1 MDLLYEDLLGL
12 EKTKIILNALTPGEI
27 VNLSNMNNSLKEV
40 LTGLI
45 YNNQEKRILYVTA
58 TDYLAQKKA
67 VAIEKILQ
75 EKVLYFPM
83 ESIHDYFADVHS
95 QEINQQRLAVLEM
108 ILLGNKEVVV
118 TSVEAL
124 LKKCMPLEKFRELAF
139 SLGLEESW
147 DPLALVDRLF
157 ALGYNGVYQ
166 VEARGQYAHRGGIL
180 DVFPPIGRNAYR
192 IEFFGDT
199 IESIRCFDPETQ
211 LSTRSVD
218 RVRIPPGREII
229 LDSDERKKALALME
243 KRYGTVSEYAA
254 LLERMTED
262 PGAHDETL
270 ISFIKSEASFV
281 DYLGDC
287 VCIWDE
293 PPRIRESQ
301 VLFQEKIQRNFE
313 TLMHEFFMFPEE
325 QNKFYALSRI
335 EKVMESQAQLKLHL
349 FTSKGKKGISLDME
363 AKDIDSFLG
372 QLPLFTQFIREQLK
386 KNAIINLRAR
396 DEAGLEK
403 LRQLITEADIHNFT
417 TGASPGIQL
426 SIGELESGFE
436 LPEDGL
442 VCINQSEI
450 LKESLSGKRRKRIK
464 GRKIDSFTQLNQG
477 DFVVHDTHG
486 IGIYRGIEQLKIDK
500 TIKDLIVI
508 EYAND
513 ARFYC
518 PVDQMEAIQVYVG
531 TGEKKPKIN
540 QLGTN
545 DWHKSKSRVKAA
557 VEDMADELIAL
568 YAKRRSL
575 VGYAYGPDSSWQTE
589 FEESFPYMET
599 NDQLQAVEEIK
610 VDMETP
616 RPMDRLLCGDVGYGK
631 TEVALRAVFKA
642 VMEGKQVVLLVPTTI
657 LAQQHYQT
665 AIDRFKKYP
674 VNIGLLSRFK
684 TKKEQE
690 QTLKELA
697 AGQMDLIIGTHRLL
711 SKDVIFKDL
720 GLLVVDEEQRF
731 GVRHKER
738 IKQLKE
744 NVDVLTLSA
753 TPIPRTLHMSMVGVR
768 DMSVIDEPPAGR
780 RPVLTYV
787 MEYNPAIVKDAIER
801 ELSRQGQIFFVHNRI
816 HDIFEVS
823 RKLQKLVPEARI
835 VVAHGRM
842 SGPDLEDIMVD
853 FLKEDYDMLV
863 TTTIIESGLDIKN
876 ANTLIVDN
884 GDQMGLSQLYQLRG
898 RVGRSDVQGY
908 AYVTHKPKVLSEISQ
923 KRLKAIKDFTAF
935 GSGFKIALRDL
946 EIRGAGNI
954 LGSAQSGNLAT
965 IGYELYCRILEEA
978 VQRRM
983 GDEKAFIPSELIIN
997 LDVSSYIPEN
1007 YISNEELKYAI
1018 YKKLSYV
1025 KSKADYD
1032 ELEDELLDR
1041 FGEIPDGVYN
1051 LMALAMIKHLG
1062 RSLGMTEIR
1071 DRGHSVLFTFDGSR
1085 EVPIPEPELM
1095 KQLFDQYN
1103 IKFNAGKG
1111 EQLRWRI
1118 VLKHEQDQV
1127 FLRELGNFLEMLAPE
1142 KN

>member
-67 VAIEKILQ
+67 VAIEKMLQ

-124 LKKCMPLEKFRELAF
+124 LKKCMPLEKFQELAF
-139 SLGLEESW
+139 SLGLEELW
-147 DPLALVDRLF
+147 DPLVLVDRLF

-243 KRYGTVSEYAA
+243 KRYDNVSEYAG

-325 QNKFYALSRI
+325 QNKFYSLSRI

-372 QLPLFTQFIREQLK
+372 QIPLFTQFIREQLK

-426 SIGELESGFE
+426 SVGELESGFE

-531 TGEKKPKIN
+531 TGEKKPRIN

-545 DWHKSKSRVKAA
+545 DWNKSKSRVKAA

-610 VDMETP
+610 ADMETP

-690 QTLKELA
+690 QALKELA

-876 ANTLIVDN
+876 ANTLIIDN

-978 VQRRM
+978 VHRRM

-1007 YISNEELKYAI
+1007 YISNEELKYDI

-1062 RSLGMTEIR
+1062 RSMGMTEIR

-1095 KQLFDQYN
+1095 NKLFDQYN

>member
-12 EKTKIILNALTPGEI
+12 EKTKVILAALTPTGI

-45 YNNQEKRILYVTA
+45 YQKQEKQIIYITA

-67 VAIEKILQ
+67 AALKKLLHE
-75 EKVLYFPM
+75 EVLYFPM

-95 QEINQQRLAVLEM
+95 QEISQQRLGVLEA
-108 ILLGNKEVVV
+108 ILSGKKRVVV
-118 TSVEAL
+118 TGVEAL
-124 LKKCMPLEKFRELAF
+124 LKKCMPLKKFQGLTFTLAREDA
-139 SLGLEESW
+139 W
-147 DPLALVDRLF
+147 DPLVLVDRLF
-157 ALGYNGVYQ
+157 AIGYNGVYQ
-166 VEARGQYAHRGGIL
+166 VESRGQYAHRGGIL
-180 DVFPPIGRNAYR
+180 DVFPPTGSQAYR

-211 LSTRSVD
+211 LSTQGVD
-218 RVRIPPGREII
+218 RVSIPPGREII
-229 LDSDERKKALALME
+229 LDPVERKKALTLIN
-243 KRYGTVSEYAA
+243 KHYGAVPEYAG
-254 LLERMTED
+254 LIERIMED

-270 ISFIKSEASFV
+270 ISFIKSEALFV

-287 VCIWDE
+287 ICIWDE

-301 VLFQEKIQRNFE
+301 VHFQEKIQQNFE
-313 TLMHEFFMFPEE
+313 TLMHEYIMFPEE
-325 QNKFYALSRI
+325 QNKFYALSKI
-335 EKVMESQAQLKLHL
+335 EKAMECQAQLKLHL
-349 FTSKGKKGISLDME
+349 FTSRGKKGISMDLG
-363 AKDIDSFLG
+363 AKDTDSFLG
-372 QLPLFTQFIREQLK
+372 RLPLFIKLIKEQLQ

-396 DEAGLEK
+396 DELGLNK
-403 LRQLITEADIHNFT
+403 LKEMITEADIHNFT
-417 TGASPGIQL
+417 QTANPGIQL
-426 SIGELESGFE
+426 SIGELASGFE
-436 LPEDGL
+436 LPDDGL
-442 VCINQSEI
+442 ICINQSEV
-450 LKESLSGKRRKRIK
+450 LKESISARRQKRKK
-464 GRKIDSFTQLNQG
+464 GRKIDSFTQLSQG
-477 DFVVHDTHG
+477 GFVVHDTHG
-486 IGIYRGIEQLKIDK
+486 IGIYRGIEQLKIDN
-500 TIKDLIVI
+500 TIKDLLVI

-531 TGEKKPKIN
+531 TGEKKPKVN

-545 DWHKSKSRVKAA
+545 DWNKSKSRVKAA

-589 FEESFPYMET
+589 FEESFPYVET

-610 VDMETP
+610 ADMETP

-642 VMEGKQVVLLVPTTI
+642 IMEGKQVVLLVPTTI

-665 AIDRFKKYP
+665 AVERFKKYP
-674 VNIGLLSRFK
+674 VSIGLLSRFK
-684 TKKEQE
+684 TKTEQE
-690 QTLKELA
+690 KSLKELA
-697 AGQMDLIIGTHRLL
+697 VGQMDLIIGTHRLL

-787 MEYNPAIVKDAIER
+787 MEYSPAIIKDAIER
-801 ELSRQGQIFFVHNRI
+801 ELTRQGQIFFVHNRI
-816 HDIFEVS
+816 HDIYEVS

-842 SGPDLEDIMVD
+842 TGPELEDIMVD
-853 FLKEDYDMLV
+853 FLKEDYDILV

-884 GDQMGLSQLYQLRG
+884 GDHMGLSQLYQLRG

-983 GDEKAFIPSELIIN
+983 GENKDFSTSELIIN

-1007 YISNEELKYAI
+1007 YISNEELKYDI

-1025 KSKADYD
+1025 KSKTDYD

-1062 RSLGMTEIR
+1062 KSLGMTEIR

-1085 EVPIPEPELM
+1085 EVPIPEPDLM
-1095 KQLFDQYN
+1095 KELFEKYN

-1111 EQLRWRI
+1111 DELRWRI
-1118 VLKHEQDQV
+1118 VLKHEKDQV
-1127 FLRELGNFLEMLAPE
+1127 FLRELSKFLEMLVSE
-1142 KN
+1142 KI

>member
-1 MDLLYEDLLGL
+1 MGL
-12 EKTKIILNALTPGEI
+12 EKTNTILNALAPGEI
-27 VNLSNMNNSLKEV
+27 VNLSNVNNSLKEV
-40 LTGLI
+40 FTGLI
-45 YNNQEKRILYVTA
+45 HKKQNDRILYITA

-67 VAIEKILQ
+67 AALEKVLQ
-75 EKVLYFPM
+75 EEVLYFPM
-83 ESIHDYFADVHS
+83 ESIHDYFSDVHS
-95 QEINQQRLAVLEM
+95 QEISQQRLSVIEK
-108 ILLGNKEVVV
+108 ILSGSRQVIVVG
-118 TSVEAL
+118 VEAL
-124 LKKCMPLEKFRELAF
+124 LKKSMPLEKFRELTF
-139 SLGLEESW
+139 TLVNEETW
-147 DPLALVDRLF
+147 DPLDLVARFF
-157 ALGYNGVYQ
+157 ALGYEGVYQ
-166 VEARGQYAHRGGIL
+166 VEARGQYAHRGGII
-180 DVFPPIGRNAYR
+180 DVFPPTETQAYR

-211 LSTRSVD
+211 LSTKAMD
-218 RVRIPPGREII
+218 FIRIPPGREII
-229 LDSDERKKALALME
+229 LETAERQKALNLIR
-243 KRYGTVSEYAA
+243 KRYDGIPEYAG
-254 LLERMTED
+254 LLERIIED
-262 PGAHDETL
+262 QGAHDETL
-270 ISFIKSEASFV
+270 FSFIKSDASFI
-281 DYLGDC
+281 DYLGNYI
-287 VCIWDE
+287 CIWDE
-293 PPRIRESQ
+293 PPRIKESQ
-301 VLFQEKIQRNFE
+301 ALFQQKIHKDFE
-313 TLMHEFFMFPEE
+313 TLISEYFMFPEE
-325 QNKFYALSRI
+325 KNKFYTLSKI
-335 EKVMESQAQLKLHL
+335 EKAMEAQAHLKLHM
-349 FTSKGKKGISLDME
+349 FTSRGKKGVSLDMKS
-363 AKDIDSFLG
+363 KDNDSFLG
-372 QLPLFTQFIREQLK
+372 QLPLFIEFIQDQLK

-396 DEAGLEK
+396 DEVGLKK
-403 LRQLITEADIHNFT
+403 LKGLIVEADIHRFT
-417 TGASPGIQL
+417 TASMPGIQL
-426 SIGELESGFE
+426 SIGELGSGFE
-436 LPEDGL
+436 LQEDGI
-442 VCINQSEI
+442 VCVNQSEI
-450 LKESLSGKRRKRIK
+450 IKESLAGRRRRRKK

-486 IGIYRGIEQLKIDK
+486 IGVYRGIEQLKIDN
-500 TIKDLIVI
+500 TIKDLLVI

-545 DWHKSKSRVKAA
+545 DWNKSKARVKAA

-568 YAKRRSL
+568 YAKRRAL
-575 VGYAYGPDSSWQTE
+575 VGYAFGPDSSWQSE
-589 FEESFPYMET
+589 FEEEFPYVET

-610 VDMETP
+610 ADMETA

-642 VMEGKQVVLLVPTTI
+642 VMEGKQVVFLVPTTI
-657 LAQQHYQT
+657 LAQQHFQT
-665 AIDRFKKYP
+665 AVDRFKKYP
-674 VNIGLLSRFK
+674 ISVGLLSRFK
-684 TKKEQE
+684 TKTEQE
-690 QTLKELA
+690 KALKDLA
-697 AGQMDLIIGTHRLL
+697 SGQMDLIIGTHRLL
-711 SKDVIFKDL
+711 SKDVVFKDL

-780 RPVLTYV
+780 RPVMTYV
-787 MEYNPAIVKDAIER
+787 MEYSPAIIKDAIER
-801 ELSRQGQIFFVHNRI
+801 ELGRQGQVFFVHNRI
-816 HDIFEVS
+816 HDIFEIS

-842 SGPDLEDIMVD
+842 TGPELENIMVD
-853 FLKEDYDMLV
+853 FLKEEYDILV

-876 ANTLIVDN
+876 ANTLIIDN
-884 GDQMGLSQLYQLRG
+884 GDHMGLSQLYQLRG

-908 AYVTHKPKVLSEISQ
+908 AYVTHKPKVLTEISQ

-954 LGSAQSGNLAT
+954 LGAAQSGNLAT
-965 IGYELYCRILEEA
+965 IGYELYCRILEDA

-983 GDEKAFIPSELIIN
+983 GEEQGLIPSELIIN

-1007 YISNEELKYAI
+1007 YISNEELKYDI

-1025 KSKADYD
+1025 KTQTDYE

-1071 DRGHSVLFTFDGSR
+1071 ERGHSVLFTFDGSK
-1085 EVPIPEPELM
+1085 EVPIPEAELM
-1095 KQLFDQYN
+1095 KKLFDRYN

-1111 EQLRWRI
+1111 DQLRWRI
-1118 VLKHEQDQV
+1118 LLKHEKDQN
-1127 FLRELGNFLEMLAPE
+1127 FLMELGKFLKMLIPQ